1 MKILILSTQ
10 TKHHT
15 YFINKIAELH
25 DICGII
31 YERKVLKKDY
41 TTGPFYDHLADKFED
56 KFFEDDENTTENTYE
71 ISEDL
76 QKKVVEVH
84 SVNNKHLQ
92 KYIESMNPDLIITFG
107 TGIVKPYIFN
117 ASKWGT
123 INIHR
128 GQIDKYRG
136 LDSDLWAIKNEDFDN
151 IGVAIHY
158 VDEDLD
164 TGDVLS
170 KGKVLLS
177 RVEEIYHLRYHTT
190 ILATNMMLN
199 VLEKFEYENGKIE
212 GEKQTEFGEYYTAM
226 SLEEKH
232 LTEDIFNDY
241 KLYDNE

>member
-41 TTGPFYDHLADKFED
+41 PTGPFYDNLADKFED
-56 KFFEDDENTTENTYE
+56 KFFENEVPNDLSDD
-71 ISEDL
+71 L
-76 QKKVVEVH
+76 KKKIVEVH

-92 KYIESMNPDLIITFG
+92 KYIKSMSPDLIITFG

-117 ASKWGT
+117 TAKWGT

-170 KGKVLLS
+170 TGKDSLTKVY
-177 RVEEIYHLRYHTT
+177 EIYHLKYHTT

-199 VLEKFEYENGKIE
+199 VLEKFQYENGKIE

>member
-15 YFINKIAELH
+15 YFINKIAKH
-25 DICGII
+25 HNICGII

-41 TTGPFYDHLADKFED
+41 PTGPFYDNLADKFED
-56 KFFEDDENTTENTYE
+56 KFFENEVPNDLSDD
-71 ISEDL
+71 L
-76 QKKVVEVH
+76 KKKIVEVH

-92 KYIESMNPDLIITFG
+92 KYIKSMSPDLIITFG

-117 ASKWGT
+117 TAKWGT

-177 RVEEIYHLRYHTT
+177 NVEEIYHLRYHTT

-199 VLEKFEYENGKIE
+199 VLEKFQYENGKIE

>member
-41 TTGPFYDHLADKFED
+41 PTGPFYDNLADKFED
-56 KFFEDDENTTENTYE
+56 KFFENEVPNDLSDD
-71 ISEDL
+71 L
-76 QKKVVEVH
+76 KKKIVEVH

-92 KYIESMNPDLIITFG
+92 KYIKSMSPDLIITFG
-107 TGIVKPYIFN
+107 TGIVKHYIFN
-117 ASKWGT
+117 TAKWGT

-177 RVEEIYHLRYHTT
+177 NVEEIYHLRYHTT
-190 ILATNMMLN
+190 ILATNMILN
-199 VLEKFEYENGKIE
+199 VLEKFQYENGKIE

>member
-1 MKILILSTQ
+1 MRVLILSTP

-15 YFINKIAELH
+15 YFINKVAELH
-25 DICGII
+25 NICGII
-31 YERKVLKKDY
+31 YERKILKKDY
-41 TTGPFYDHLADKFED
+41 PTGPFYDNLADKFED
-56 KFFEDDENTTENTYE
+56 KFFENEVPNDLSDD
-71 ISEDL
+71 L
-76 QKKVVEVH
+76 KKKIVEVH

-92 KYIESMNPDLIITFG
+92 KYIKSMSPDLIITFG

-117 ASKWGT
+117 TAKWGT

-136 LDSDLWAIKNEDFDN
+136 LDSDLWAIKNKDFDN

-164 TGDVLS
+164 TCDVLS

-177 RVEEIYHLRYHTT
+177 NVEEIYHLRYHTT

-199 VLEKFEYENGKIE
+199 VLEKFQYENGKIE